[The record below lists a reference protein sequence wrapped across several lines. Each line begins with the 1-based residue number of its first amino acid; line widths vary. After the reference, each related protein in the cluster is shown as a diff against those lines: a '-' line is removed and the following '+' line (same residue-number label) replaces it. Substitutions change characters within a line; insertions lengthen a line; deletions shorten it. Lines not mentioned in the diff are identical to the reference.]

1 MANKLRLGIP
11 KGSLQD
17 ATIALFKRAGWNI
30 YADGRSYFP
39 SIDDSEIECM
49 LIRAQEMA
57 RYVDHGVLDAGL
69 TGIDWVVE
77 SGLDVTSVTTL
88 TYAKQSRRKVRWV
101 LAVPEGSGFEKAE
114 DLEGKIVA
122 TELVEVSKRYFAAKG
137 VNVKVEFSWGATE
150 VKPPTL
156 ADAIVEVTETG
167 SSLKANHL
175 KIIDTVME
183 SETHL
188 IAGKGALADPWKR
201 GKLDQIA
208 LMLRGAIDAQ
218 SQVGLMLNVKRE
230 DLETVL
236 AVPEGSGFEKAEDLE
251 GKIIATELVEVSKR
265 YFAAKGVNVKVEFSW
280 GATEVKPPTLADAI
294 VEVTETGSSL
304 KANHLKIIDTVL
316 ESETHLIAGQNALAD
331 PWKQKKINQIA
342 LMLRGAIDAQSQVGL
357 MLNVRHVDLDAVL
370 AVLPALNSPTIS
382 QLSNS
387 EWVAVNTIVEEGV
400 ARDVIPRLKAAGASG
415 IVEYPLNK
423 VVL

>member
-1 MANKLRLGIP
+1 VANKLRLGIP
-11 KGSLQD
+11 KGSLQE
-17 ATIALFKRAGWNI
+17 ATLALFKRAGWNI

-39 SIDDSEIECM
+39 SIDDGEIDCM

-69 TGIDWVVE
+69 TGIDWVIE
-77 SGLDVTSVTTL
+77 SGLDVASVTTL

-101 LAVPEGSGFEKAE
+101 LAVPDSSAYQRAE

-122 TELVEVSKRYFAAKG
+122 TELVEVSKRYFANKG
-137 VNVKVEFSWGATE
+137 VSVKVEFSWGATE
-150 VKPPTL
+150 VKPPML

-175 KIIDTVME
+175 RIIDTVME

-188 IAGKGALADPWKR
+188 IASQAALADAWKR
-201 GKLDQIA
+201 EKIESIA

-218 SQVGLMLNVKRE
+218 SQVGLMLNVKKT
-230 DLETVL
+230 DLDKVL
-236 AVPEGSGFEKAEDLE
+236 AV
-251 GKIIATELVEVSKR
+251 
-265 YFAAKGVNVKVEFSW
+265 
-280 GATEVKPPTLADAI
+280 
-294 VEVTETGSSL
+294 
-304 KANHLKIIDTVL
+304 
-316 ESETHLIAGQNALAD
+316 
-331 PWKQKKINQIA
+331 
-342 LMLRGAIDAQSQVGL
+342 M
-357 MLNVRHVDLDAVL
+357 
-370 AVLPALNSPTIS
+370 PALNSPTIS
-382 QLSNS
+382 HLSDP

-400 ARDVIPRLKAAGASG
+400 AREVIPRLKAARATG